1 VVSLRKIVGILII
14 AVFVGL
20 AVSALYMS
28 LSEQKQNLSGY
39 VRVKRAPIIEAIE
52 LFDDDNGG
60 TTTPASEL
68 TPMDEMT
75 IRITVNFTDPGYI
88 YSVKVIIYYDLAG
101 LTAPD
106 NASHHVT
113 IYWSSVT
120 DTWTLSAG
128 GSTTWALDTKNSS
141 VPLYQI
147 SGIDYIYVVFT
158 PGKITRYSATGNWV
172 IYANVT
178 DQDNPN
184 LLYGEN
190 SLSGLNCRYYLEM
203 SIDAASFNFSSV
215 PPGATNVSLAYPN
228 AINITV
234 ISNYWWYLQLNA
246 TGWYN
251 KSNPTQLVVNFTQ
264 FNSLLADDDPNPQ
277 EVAET
282 GLDPMWVRPS
292 GSIWQYLDPTP
303 EAGTV
308 IHLYLFVTLPSD
320 IPYGEYITTL
330 SVVTGRS
337 TPPP

>member
-1 VVSLRKIVGILII
+1 MRKLVGILMI

-20 AVSALYMS
+20 ALTTLHMVLT
-28 LSEQKQNLSGY
+28 EQKQDLSGY
-39 VRVKRAPIIEAIE
+39 VRVKRSPIVQAIE
-52 LFDDDNGG
+52 LFYDDDGG
-60 TTTPASEL
+60 TTSPSNEL

-101 LTAPD
+101 IDASD

-120 DTWTLSAG
+120 GTWSLSTG
-128 GSTTWALDTKNSS
+128 GSTTWALDTQNSS
-141 VPLYQI
+141 VPDYQI
-147 SGIDYIYVVFT
+147 TGVDYIYVVFT
-158 PGKITRYSATGNWV
+158 PGKITRYSSTGNWV

-190 SLSGLNCRYYLEM
+190 SLTGINCRYYLEM
-203 SIDAASFNFSSV
+203 SVDATAFNFSSV
-215 PPGATNVSLAYPN
+215 PPGAANVSMSSPRS
-228 AINITV
+228 INITV

-251 KSNPTQLVVNFTQ
+251 KSNPTQLVVNFTE
-264 FNSLLADDDPNPQ
+264 FNSLLADDDPNP
-277 EVAET
+277 EEATET
-282 GLDPMWVRPS
+282 GLNPMWVRPS
-292 GSIWQYLDPTP
+292 GSLWQYLSPTP
-303 EAGTV
+303 EAGTL

-330 SVVTGRS
+330 SVVTGQS